1 MSVTRKLIN
10 KNEYLYFESSERG
23 EKFSICLGRTNERK
37 TWVKARAVAKAYHE
51 EKMREHEHK
60 ILAFDEIA
68 DFIGAEKDHV
78 YTHAHTF
85 RIAEDHE
92 HEVSSDLTSRDSHIH
107 PFKSISL
114 RDRLKE
120 IVGQIDKEYKP
131 KQTEE
136 IDSKRLREIMNKLSK
151 QRR

>member
-1 MSVTRKLIN
+1 MSVTCKLIN

-51 EKMREHEHK
+51 EKMQEHEHK
-60 ILAFDEIA
+60 ILAFDKIA

-107 PFKSISL
+107 PFKSMSL
-114 RDRLKE
+114 KDRLRE
-120 IVGQIDKEYKP
+120 IVEQIDKEYEP
-131 KQTEE
+131 KEREE
-136 IDSKRLREIMNKLSK
+136 IDYKRLKEIMSRLSRQK
-151 QRR
+151 R